1 MKLKTKPILSLS
13 FSSPSSKYV
22 ALGLA
27 PPRLYS
33 SMASENQVEI
43 AQIFMLSESLANMM
57 REFSGRNKAGQD
69 KERISGDDEKEDAN
83 LKRQRSKADELVQ
96 IKSVHALR
104 SDDCL
109 NCIKWLPTR
118 DSRLIYCT
126 NSGQFVSVR
135 ASSKKE
141 HWYDNHMSNIFGRPP
156 SDVLLSSI
164 SPRSSMRDQRL

>member
-1 MKLKTKPILSLS
+1 MFEAKLLTET
-13 FSSPSSKYV
+13 FYSSPSGKYV
-22 ALGLA
+22 ALGLT
-27 PPRLYS
+27 PSRLYNS
-33 SMASENQVEI
+33 VVSEEQVEI

-69 KERISGDDEKEDAN
+69 KDRIGEDEKEDGK

-96 IKSVHALR
+96 IKSVNALR

-109 NCIKWLPTR
+109 NCIKWLPTK

-141 HWYDNHMSNIFGRPP
+141 AWYDNHMANIFGRPP